1 MSTVITALKSFEQH
15 LDDTPFTKTQK
26 KVWILSAMGVLLD
39 GFDFFIIGVA
49 LPLIAHDFHMN
60 AATKG
65 LVAVAAVAGAFFGAL
80 IFGQVADNIGRKGM
94 FLVDIILFVVFSAAS
109 AAAWNPASLIA
120 FRFILGIGIGA
131 DYPIGVSYIAEC
143 VPTRLRGRLIVGA
156 FAFQALGS
164 LLGVLVGLA
173 ILKLDPTMNAWRI
186 MLAFGVLPAV
196 VVVLMRDGL
205 PESVRWHLAR
215 GNYEKASRAASALLE
230 FPVTLNEKNSPKIEK
245 KLTFSALF
253 KKRYIRRTIF
263 ASVPWF
269 LQDISTYGIG
279 IFTPTI
285 MAAMALGG
293 GSNFIAKDVGATD
306 GAAVVD
312 LLLVVGFMLAI
323 VLVRHVSRVALQ
335 IAGFLGMALGLLMV
349 GASSLYANGSGGQT
363 GMIFGGFMVFNALMN
378 MGPNA
383 TTYLLSGETFPTSIR
398 ATGAGF
404 AASMA
409 KLGAVL
415 GTFFFPVLKAEIG
428 IPKLLILLAAA
439 CGLAAAVTYG
449 FRVDTR
455 KSLDEQHAESPL
467 AEPAY
472 VEAAAS

>member
-1 MSTVITALKSFEQH
+1 MSAAALKSFEQH
-15 LDDTPFTKTQK
+15 LDDTPLTKTQR

-80 IFGQVADNIGRKGM
+80 VFGQVADNIGRKGM

-109 AAAWNPASLIA
+109 AAAWNPASLIV
-120 FRFILGIGIGA
+120 FRFLLGIGIGA
-131 DYPIGVSYIAEC
+131 DYPIGVSYIAES

-164 LLGVLVGLA
+164 LLGVLVGLL
-173 ILKLDPTMNAWRI
+173 ILKADPALAAWRV

-196 VVVLMRDGL
+196 VVVLMREGL

-215 GNYEKASRAASALLE
+215 GNYEKASHAASRLLE
-230 FPVTLNEKNSPKIEK
+230 FPVTLNAQNCPPVEHRLS
-245 KLTFSALF
+245 FGSLF

-263 ASVPWF
+263 ASLPWF

-293 GSNFIAKDVGATD
+293 GSTFIAKDMGATE
-306 GAAVVD
+306 GAAAVD

-323 VLVRHVSRVALQ
+323 ILVRYISRVALQ

-349 GASSLYANGSGGQT
+349 AASSLFAAGSDAKM
-363 GMIFGGFMVFNALMN
+363 GMIFGGFMIFNALMN

-415 GTFFFPVLKAEIG
+415 GTFLFPVLKADIG
-428 IPKLLILLAAA
+428 LTPLLVSLAVASA
-439 CGLAAAVTYG
+439 LAAAVTYG

-455 KSLDEQHAESPL
+455 ASLDAQHAEPIVASKRF
-467 AEPAY
+467 
-472 VEAAAS
+472 VEAAAG

>member
-1 MSTVITALKSFEQH
+1 
-15 LDDTPFTKTQK
+15 
-26 KVWILSAMGVLLD
+26 
-39 GFDFFIIGVA
+39 
-49 LPLIAHDFHMN
+49 
-60 AATKG
+60 
-65 LVAVAAVAGAFFGAL
+65 
-80 IFGQVADNIGRKGM
+80 
-94 FLVDIILFVVFSAAS
+94 
-109 AAAWNPASLIA
+109 
-120 FRFILGIGIGA
+120 
-131 DYPIGVSYIAEC
+131 
-143 VPTRLRGRLIVGA
+143 
-156 FAFQALGS
+156 
-164 LLGVLVGLA
+164 
-173 ILKLDPTMNAWRI
+173 
-186 MLAFGVLPAV
+186 
-196 VVVLMRDGL
+196 
-205 PESVRWHLAR
+205 
-215 GNYEKASRAASALLE
+215 
-230 FPVTLNEKNSPKIEK
+230 VTLNEKNCPKTEK
-245 KLTFSALF
+245 KLSFTSLF

-293 GSNFIAKDVGATD
+293 GANFIAKDMGATE
-306 GAAVVD
+306 GAATVD

-349 GASSLYANGSGGQT
+349 AASSLYSNGSGGQM

-415 GTFFFPVLKAEIG
+415 GTFFFPILKAEIG
-428 IPKLLILLAAA
+428 IPKLLVFLATA

-455 KSLDEQHAESPL
+455 KSLDEQQAESPVV
-467 AEPAY
+467 EPAY
-472 VEAAAS
+472 AEAAAG

>member
-1 MSTVITALKSFEQH
+1 MTTAVAGHKSFEQH
-15 LDDTPFTKTQK
+15 LDDTPFTKTQR

-49 LPLIAHDFHMN
+49 LPLIAFHFHL
-60 AATKG
+60 TPTIKG
-65 LVAVAAVAGAFFGAL
+65 LVAVSAVAGAFFGAL
-80 IFGQVADNIGRKGM
+80 VFGQVADRIGRKGM
-94 FLVDIILFVVFSAAS
+94 FVVDIVLFVVFSAAS
-109 AAAWNPASLIA
+109 AAAWNAWSLII
-120 FRFILGIGIGA
+120 FRFLLGIGIGA

-164 LLGVLVGLA
+164 LLGVLVGLL
-173 ILKLDPTMNAWRI
+173 ILKLDPSVESWRV
-186 MLAFGVLPAV
+186 MLAFGVLPAIA
-196 VVVLMRDGL
+196 VVLMREGL

-215 GNYEKASRAASALLE
+215 GNYERASHAASMLLE
-230 FPVTLNEKNSPKIEK
+230 FPVTLNAQNSPCVECD
-245 KLTFSALF
+245 LSFRSLF
-253 KKRYIRRTIF
+253 KKRCIRRTIF

-285 MAAMALGG
+285 LAAMAIGG
-293 GSNFIAKDVGATD
+293 GTTFIARDMGATE
-306 GAAVVD
+306 GSAVVD
-312 LLLVVGFMLAI
+312 LLLLVGFMLAI
-323 VLVRHVSRVALQ
+323 VLVRYVSRVTLQ
-335 IAGFLGMALGLLMV
+335 IVGFLGMALGLLMA
-349 GASSLYANGSGGQT
+349 GASAIFPAGSGSQMGL
-363 GMIFGGFMVFNALMN
+363 IIGGFMIFNCLMN

-415 GTFFFPVLKAEIG
+415 GTFFFPVLQPLLTTSG
-428 IPKLLILLAAA
+428 LLICLAAA
-439 CGLAAAVTYG
+439 SALAAAVTYG

-455 KSLDEQHAESPL
+455 ASLDAQHAEPVV
-467 AEPAY
+467 AETLL
-472 VEAAAS
+472 EAAAG